1 MEKEDLIFHMEIIM
15 KAILKKD
22 IRVVMVKSYLKVEQN
37 LVDFGKMIEPVDK
50 DKCYMQMV
58 INLQANIKI
67 PKKMAMEIMV
77 LNQVLF
83 LKVILKM
90 INFKEMVI

>member
-22 IRVVMVKSYLKVEQN
+22 IRVVMDKSYLKVEQN

-58 INLQANIKI
+58 INLQAIIKI
-67 PKKMAMEIMV
+67 LKKMVKEIIV

-90 INFKEMVI
+90 INFKVMVI